1 MKKRDWYAWAA
12 FPGFTNRQKI
22 ELLELGWRAED
33 DWQLPESAAPFLKEE
48 KKTAWEKY
56 RNNWEHQTQRW
67 DMLEE
72 GGMHLLAYPE
82 EEYPEVY
89 RQLYEP
95 PAVLFY
101 KGRLPSVDMPLA
113 AIVGARDCSAYGREM
128 AEYFARSLAERG
140 IGIVS
145 GLAYGIDSAAHRGAL
160 QANGY
165 TLGILGTGADVCY
178 PQESKYL
185 YEHMICTGGVLSEFL
200 PGAAPLPYH
209 FPQRN
214 RLISGLASCLLVMEA
229 KKRSGSFITVEYA
242 LEQGKEVFAL
252 PGRVG
257 DVLSEGCNRLIRS
270 GAALLQTPEQ
280 VVEYFENFCKIIEP
294 PEKNEKE
301 GLAGDEKLV
310 YSCLDLSPRHF
321 QVILEAT
328 GLSLARLAQV
338 LLQLEQKEWITQPV
352 EGFYVL
358 RRK

>member
-1 MKKRDWYAWAA
+1 MRKRDWYGFAA
-12 FPGFTNRQKI
+12 FSGFTNRQKI
-22 ELLELGWRAED
+22 ELLQHGWGIEYGHD
-33 DWQLPESAAPFLKEE
+33 LPESGCDFLTKE
-48 KKTAWEKY
+48 KRIVWEAY
-56 RNNWEHQTQRW
+56 SDRWEQQAQIW
-67 DMLEE
+67 DALEE
-72 GGMHLLAYPE
+72 RGMHLVAYPE
-82 EEYPEVY
+82 AEYPDVY

-101 KGRLPSVDMPLA
+101 KGRLPEADMPLA

-160 QANGY
+160 QVSGY

-178 PQESKYL
+178 PKENEYL
-185 YEHMICTGGVLSEFL
+185 YEHMIHTGGVLSEFL
-200 PGAAPLPYH
+200 PGEAPKQYH
-209 FPQRN
+209 FPRRN

-229 KKRSGSFITVEYA
+229 KKRSGSFITVEHA

-280 VVEYFENFCKIIEP
+280 VVEYFENFCEIIEP
-294 PEKNEKE
+294 SEKNKKE

-338 LLQLEQKEWITQPV
+338 LLQLEQKEWITQPA

>member
-22 ELLELGWRAED
+22 ELLELGWRAEN

-67 DMLEE
+67 DALEE

-101 KGRLPSVDMPLA
+101 KGRLPNLDMPLA

-178 PQESKYL
+178 PQENKYL

-200 PGAAPLPYH
+200 PGAAPMPYH

-294 PEKNEKE
+294 PVKNNKE